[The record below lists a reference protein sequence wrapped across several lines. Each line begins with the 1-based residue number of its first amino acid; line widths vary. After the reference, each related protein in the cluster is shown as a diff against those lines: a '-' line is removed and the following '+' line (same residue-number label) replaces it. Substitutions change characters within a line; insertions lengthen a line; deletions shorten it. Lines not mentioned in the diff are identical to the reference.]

1 MPAVRISIERQEA
14 WFGRLMILPS
24 VVVVGALILYPILY
38 NLILS
43 FFSVSFVRE
52 SVFVGVKNYTDV
64 LTDPAFWESV
74 GTTFIYVVFSTLGA
88 AVLGVAVAL
97 LMNVKFPLRGLVRSV
112 ILLPYVAPVISV
124 VFSWQ
129 FFFDPVQGFF
139 TYLFVDVLS
148 LSRERFNLI
157 GNPSSALWVAVVFN
171 IWRSFPFVYL
181 MVLSRLQAIDATLY
195 EAAVLDGADGAQ
207 QFRFITLPE
216 IYFVVSAMMLLRFI
230 WNFNKFEEV
239 YLLADN
245 VRVLPVY
252 TYFKAFIGTQS
263 IGQASAVAV
272 TQFIILMG
280 FILLYVKKALKW

>member
-1 MPAVRISIERQEA
+1 MRTVGFSIERQEA
-14 WFGRLMILPS
+14 RFGRMLILPS
-24 VVVVGALILYPILY
+24 VLVIGVLIIYPILY

-43 FFSVSFVRE
+43 FFSVSFVKDN
-52 SVFVGVKNYTDV
+52 VFVGLRNYTDI
-64 LTDPAFWESV
+64 LTDSAFWISV
-74 GTTFIYVVFSTLGA
+74 GTTFVYVIVSTLGA
-88 AVLGVAVAL
+88 AALGVAVAL
-97 LMNVKFPLRGLVRSV
+97 LMNVNFPFRGLVRSL

-148 LSRERFNLI
+148 LSNERFNLI
-157 GNPSSALWVAVVFN
+157 GNPSSAIWVAIVFN

-181 MVLSRLQAIDATLY
+181 MVLSRLQAIDSTLY
-195 EAAVLDGADGAQ
+195 EAAVIDGANKAQ
-207 QFRFITLPE
+207 QFRYITMPE
-216 IYFVVSAMMLLRFI
+216 IYFVVSAMVLLRFI

-272 TQFIILMG
+272 IQFVILLG